1 VGGKGRMVKALDSI
15 RTMYGL
21 CQTTSVELDHT
32 KEWRSASDLE
42 SLAKGFLTLTLQ
54 LGDKVN

>member
-1 VGGKGRMVKALDSI
+1 MVNALDSI